1 MRSFVAVPVPPDV
14 RGRLV
19 LVQEALR
26 RAQADVRWVEPE
38 NLHLT
43 LKFLGD
49 LGEPE
54 VDRLRELLEQE
65 ARRWPELS
73 LRYEGV
79 GFFPS
84 SGLPRVV
91 WAGARGDLEKLA
103 GLAQAV
109 ERAALEVGVPREGRP
124 FVAHLTLGRV
134 KSGRRVEALRS
145 ALENQREASFGAQ
158 SVRGFVLLKSTL
170 TPQGSVY
177 EPLAEFTLGPRG

>member
-1 MRSFVAVPVPPDV
+1 MRTFVAVPIPPPV
-14 RGRLV
+14 RARLV
-19 LVQEALR
+19 QVQEALR
-26 RAQADVRWVEPE
+26 RADADVRWVEAE

-49 LGEPE
+49 LEEPE
-54 VDRLRELLEQE
+54 VERLRELLGQE

-79 GFFPS
+79 GVFPS

-103 GLAQAV
+103 GLAQAI
-109 ERAALEVGVPREGRP
+109 ERAALQVGVPREGRP

-134 KSGRRVEALRS
+134 KSGRRLEALRS
-145 ALENQREASFGAQ
+145 ALENQREASFGDQ
-158 SVRGFVLLKSTL
+158 TLRGFVLLQSTL
-170 TPQGSVY
+170 TPQGSIY
-177 EPLAEFTLGPRG
+177 EPLAEFPLGSAP